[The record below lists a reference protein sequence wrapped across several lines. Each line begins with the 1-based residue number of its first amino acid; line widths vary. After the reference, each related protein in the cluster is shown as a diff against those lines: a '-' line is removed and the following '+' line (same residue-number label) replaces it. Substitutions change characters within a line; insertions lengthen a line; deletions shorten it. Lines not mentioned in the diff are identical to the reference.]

1 MIATFALALLS
12 TLPAADEGKKAMD
25 TRCYEMRVYYSP
37 PGKLEELH
45 ARFRNHTLKLFEKHG
60 ITSVA
65 YWVPVDNKENKLI
78 YILSYPSREARETS
92 WKAFMADPDWQKVWK
107 ESEKNGTLVARLE
120 QYFLKA
126 TDYSPEIKAAKAN
139 DERVFELRTYK
150 AAPGKLKPLHA
161 RFRDHTVKLFSKHG
175 MGQFAYW
182 ELEPGQ
188 TKDKGPQ
195 EPDTLIY
202 VLSHKSQEAAKNCFD
217 AFRADPEWTA
227 AKSASEKDGPL
238 LPKPP
243 ESVFLKATDYSPT
256 K

>member
-37 PGKLEELH
+37 PGKLEDLH

-60 ITSVA
+60 MTNVG

-92 WKAFMADPDWQKVWK
+92 WKAFMADPDWQKAWK
-107 ESEKNGTLVARLE
+107 ESEKNGTLVVRFESL
-120 QYFLKA
+120 FLKA
-126 TDYSPEIKAAKAN
+126 TDYSPEIKAAKGS

-161 RFRDHTVKLFSKHG
+161 RFRDHTVKLFAKHSCIDVRKDCAERLIQISKG
-175 MGQFAYW
+175 AQLRGRNFILDYDRGPKSAQ
-182 ELEPGQ
+182 Q
-188 TKDKGPQ
+188 DGPQ
-195 EPDTLIY
+195 
-202 VLSHKSQEAAKNCFD
+202 
-217 AFRADPEWTA
+217 
-227 AKSASEKDGPL
+227 G
-238 LPKPP
+238 
-243 ESVFLKATDYSPT
+243 
-256 K
+256 